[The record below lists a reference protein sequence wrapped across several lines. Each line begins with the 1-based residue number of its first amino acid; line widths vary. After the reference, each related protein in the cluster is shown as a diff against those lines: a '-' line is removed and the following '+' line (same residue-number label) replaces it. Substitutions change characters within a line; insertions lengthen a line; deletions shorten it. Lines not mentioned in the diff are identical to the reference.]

1 MKEKFEQLC
10 DMLTEEE
17 AENVVQLLNLL
28 LSNIEDEELNV
39 YSTLTDF
46 KLSTIYKILSL
57 FKNFLCDLS
66 TSTM

>member
-1 MKEKFEQLC
+1 MKEKFDQLC

-17 AENVVQLLNLL
+17 AENVLQLLNLL

-39 YSTLTDF
+39 YSTLSNF

-57 FKNFLCDLS
+57 FKNDE
-66 TSTM
+66 

>member
-57 FKNFLCDLS
+57 SKNDE
-66 TSTM
+66 

>member
-1 MKEKFEQLC
+1 MKDKLEQLC

-17 AENVVQLLNLL
+17 AANVVQLLNLL

-39 YSTLTDF
+39 YSTLSNL

-57 FKNFLCDLS
+57 FKNDE
-66 TSTM
+66 

>member
-1 MKEKFEQLC
+1 MKEKFDQIC

-39 YSTLTDF
+39 YSTLNNF

-57 FKNFLCDLS
+57 FKNDE
-66 TSTM
+66 

>member
-17 AENVVQLLNLL
+17 AENIVQLLDLL

-57 FKNFLCDLS
+57 FKNDE
-66 TSTM
+66 

>member
-1 MKEKFEQLC
+1 MKEKFNQLC

-39 YSTLTDF
+39 YSTLNNF

-57 FKNFLCDLS
+57 FKNDE
-66 TSTM
+66 

>member
-1 MKEKFEQLC
+1 MKEKFEQVC

-57 FKNFLCDLS
+57 FKNDE
-66 TSTM
+66 

>member
-39 YSTLTDF
+39 YSTLTNF

-57 FKNFLCDLS
+57 FKNDQ
-66 TSTM
+66 

>member
-1 MKEKFEQLC
+1 MKEKFDQLC

-17 AENVVQLLNLL
+17 AENVVQLLKLL

-39 YSTLTDF
+39 YSTLNNF

-57 FKNFLCDLS
+57 FKNDE
-66 TSTM
+66 

>member
-1 MKEKFEQLC
+1 MKEKFDQLC

-17 AENVVQLLNLL
+17 ADNVVQLLDLL

-39 YSTLTDF
+39 YSTLSNF

-57 FKNFLCDLS
+57 FKNDE
-66 TSTM
+66 

>member
-10 DMLTEEE
+10 DMITEEE
-17 AENVVQLLNLL
+17 AENVVQLLDLL

-39 YSTLTDF
+39 YSTISNF

-57 FKNFLCDLS
+57 FKNDE
-66 TSTM
+66 

>member
-57 FKNFLCDLS
+57 FKNDE
-66 TSTM
+66 

>member
-17 AENVVQLLNLL
+17 AENVVQLLDLL

-39 YSTLTDF
+39 YSTLENF

-57 FKNFLCDLS
+57 FKNDE
-66 TSTM
+66 